1 MIEVTNL
8 TKKFGRTVAVDN
20 ISFDVGKGEVLGFL
34 GPNGAG
40 KTTTMRMLTC
50 YLIPDSG
57 TAKLA
62 GYDILENPVEV
73 RERVGY
79 LPENAPLYLDMD
91 VVSYLEFVGE
101 VRGIPDRTRAKRI
114 VEMVEVCGLGDV
126 VGRKV
131 GELSKGYKQRV
142 GLAQTLIHDPEIL
155 ILDEPTTGLDP
166 AQIIE
171 IRGLIKQIGR
181 ERTVILSSHIL
192 PEVEATCSRVL
203 IINEGRLAASGTPD
217 ELQSM
222 VGGGENIYVSLKT
235 SGGDVVEKLSRIP
248 GVIGVSELEKVQ
260 DGYTRYLIK
269 SRDNLDMGE
278 CVYRAAVENNWM
290 VNEIRKEVLSLE
302 DIFLKLITK
311 EK

>member
-1 MIEVTNL
+1 MIEVRNL

-101 VRGIPDRTRAKRI
+101 VRGIPDRTKAKRI

-166 AQIIE
+166 TQIIE
-171 IRGLIKQIGR
+171 IRGLIKEIGR

-222 VGGGENIYVSLKT
+222 AGGGENIYVSLKT
-235 SGGDVVEKLSRIP
+235 SDGDVVEKLSRIP
-248 GVIGVSELEKVQ
+248 GVISVSELEKVQ

-278 CVYRAAVENNWM
+278 CVYRAAVENRWM

>member
-1 MIEVTNL
+1 MIEVRNL
-8 TKKFGRTVAVDN
+8 TKRFGKTIAVDN

-50 YLIPDSG
+50 YLVPDSG

-73 RERVGY
+73 RQRVGY

-91 VVSYLEFVGE
+91 VVSYLEFVSE
-101 VRGIPDRTRAKRI
+101 VRGIPDGKKAKRI

-166 AQIIE
+166 TQIIE
-171 IRGLIKQIGR
+171 IRELIKQIGK

-203 IINEGRLAASGTPD
+203 IINEGRIAASGTPD

-222 VGGGENIYVSLKT
+222 AGGGENTYVSIK
-235 SGGDVVEKLSRIP
+235 SPHGDVAEKLSRIP
-248 GVIGVSELEKVQ
+248 GVSGVNQLEKPG

-269 SRDNLDMGE
+269 SKGNIDVGE
-278 CVYRAAVENNWM
+278 SVFKAAIENGWM

-302 DIFLKLITK
+302 DIFLKLTTK